1 MKIISS
7 EAGLF
12 GPFERID
19 DLGDR
24 LRAWAAG
31 APSDAPGADLPVCVI
46 GGYELLDI
54 DVPQGFIASDYTW
67 NGVSL
72 LLKAPPASEGEAA
85 Q

>member
-24 LRAWAAG
+24 LR
-31 APSDAPGADLPVCVI
+31 V
-46 GGYELLDI
+46 GGR
-54 DVPQGFIASDYTW
+54 S
-67 NGVSL
+67 
-72 LLKAPPASEGEAA
+72 A
-85 Q
+85 QRCARR